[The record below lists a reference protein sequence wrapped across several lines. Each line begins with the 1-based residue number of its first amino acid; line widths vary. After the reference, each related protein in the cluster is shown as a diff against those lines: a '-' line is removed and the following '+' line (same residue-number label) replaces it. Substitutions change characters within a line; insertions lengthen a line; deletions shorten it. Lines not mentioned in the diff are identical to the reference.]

1 MSLIY
6 HVLNDEKFTDWV
18 ISSFKGM
25 SKRNNIFLLVS
36 NNSSSQYFDDPSVE
50 FISKNFFLND
60 FIPENED
67 IVIFY
72 FLHLNNISFL
82 LKRKNFKF
90 KKIWIGYGAD
100 YYYYLLNERSFHS
113 LYLKITQNL
122 FYSFN
127 GHYFFKRIALTVYQK
142 IFFLI
147 KVMPALKTLN
157 YFAPIIPNEFS
168 IIKDKYPSLK
178 FDYLDFTF
186 GDVSFIIQTSNFHK
200 GENILL
206 GNSATFS
213 CNHLDILESIN
224 HLRISNKI
232 VIPLSYGN
240 AKYRDFLIDYI
251 PKNYHNLNLE
261 ILGKFLPLNEY
272 NQILNQCGFAIMPH
286 LRQQGMGNIYSLL
299 YSGTK
304 LFLFK
309 KNPVYKFLKD
319 MGVNF
324 HSIEELLSNTRL
336 LESPLTQDEMEKN
349 RIIINNHYSKE
360 KSFDRIQK
368 IINL

>member
-1 MSLIY
+1 MIY
-6 HVLNDEKFTDWV
+6 HVLNNEKFTDWV
-18 ISSFKGM
+18 INSFKRLG
-25 SKRNNIFLLVS
+25 KGNDKFLLVS

-50 FISKNFFLND
+50 FISKKYFLND
-60 FIPENED
+60 FIPKNED

-72 FLHLNNISFL
+72 FLHLNNITFL
-82 LKRKNFKF
+82 LKRKNCKF
-90 KKIWIGYGAD
+90 RKIWIGYGAD

-113 LYLKITQNL
+113 LYLKITQEL

-127 GHYFFKRIALTVYQK
+127 GHYFLKRIALTFYQK

-186 GDVSFIIQTSNFHK
+186 GDVSFLIQNSNFQN

-224 HLRISNKI
+224 HLKFSNKI

-240 AKYRDFLIDYI
+240 GKYRDFLIDYI
-251 PKNYHNLNLE
+251 PKNYNNLNFE

-309 KNPVYKFLKD
+309 KNPVYNFLKD
-319 MGVNF
+319 MGVYF
-324 HSIEELLSNTRL
+324 HSIEELMSNTRL

-349 RIIINNHYSKE
+349 RIIINIHYSKE